1 MDFEYSD
8 RTKALLEK
16 LHKFMDEVIYPAEPV
31 YEEQMEKAKD
41 RWQLPPIIEE
51 CKAEAKKRGLW
62 NMFLPADR
70 DSGDTHGTMGLS
82 NLEYAPICEVL
93 GRSSIASSSWRR
105 DSARRIPEGPSPGR
119 SGPRCA
125 WAERWSRALLGMTP
139 PASCWTPNVTF
150 GCGSGSRV
158 SRRGGA

>member
-8 RTKALLEK
+8 RSKALLEK

-41 RWQLPPIIEE
+41 RWQLPPVLEE

-82 NLEYAPICEVL
+82 NLEYAPICEIL
-93 GRSSIASSSWRR
+93 GRSSIASLR
-105 DSARRIPEGPSPGR
+105 SPGIER
-119 SGPRCA
+119 LYSGVA
-125 WAERWSRALLGMTP
+125 KGTASALVSE
-139 PASCWTPNVTF
+139 AQNAIQA
-150 GCGSGSRV
+150 GSLL
-158 SRRGGA
+158 